1 MIILKSPRELAIM
14 QEAGRLAA
22 QVHLELAKVI
32 QPGVT
37 TLDLDRL
44 AEDLIR
50 RAGATPTFKGYH
62 GYPASICTSINE
74 EVVHGIPSQRKLCE
88 GDIIAIDLGV
98 TYQGYIG
105 DCAYTWPVGQV
116 TPETEKLLKVTSR
129 GLELAIAECS
139 PGKHLGDI
147 GHAVQKH
154 VEAHGFGVVREYVG
168 HGVGTNLHED
178 PQVPNF
184 GQPGTGVQLRPG
196 MVLAIEPMVNIGTP
210 QVKLLSD
217 QWTVVTA
224 DGSYSAHFE
233 HTVAITE
240 DGPQILTLP

>member
-22 QVHLELAKVI
+22 QVHLELAKMI

-37 TLDLDRL
+37 TRDLDHL

-50 RAGATPTFKGYH
+50 RAGASPTFKGYH

-116 TPETEKLLKVTSR
+116 TPETEKLLTVTSQ
-129 GLELAIAECS
+129 GLELAIAECY
-139 PGKHLGDI
+139 PGKHLGDV

-184 GQPGTGVQLRPG
+184 GQPGTGLQLRPG

-233 HTVAITE
+233 HTVAITD